1 MGPLNKHLDELTTGI
16 ALEFTRFVKKLIVE
30 AHPDRRAERER
41 EREKER
47 ERERKEREK
56 FNRKARRVIL

>member
-41 EREKER
+41 EKEKG
-47 ERERKEREK
+47 REK

>member
-30 AHPDRRAERER
+30 AHPDRQSAERWR
-41 EREKER
+41 ERDR
-47 ERERKEREK
+47 EREK

>member
-41 EREKER
+41 ERERR
-47 ERERKEREK
+47 ERSLIGKLDE
-56 FNRKARRVIL
+56 

>member
-30 AHPDRRAERER
+30 AHPDRRAEREG

-47 ERERKEREK
+47 ERERRERSLIGKLDE
-56 FNRKARRVIL
+56 